1 MVLLYGLYFT
11 NCYKKYTV
19 ANSRYKIFGHLAEF
33 KDGFVLGKL
42 VHNEKKSP
50 L

>member
-1 MVLLYGLYFT
+1 MKNDT
-11 NCYKKYTV
+11 S
-19 ANSRYKIFGHLAEF
+19 ANSRYKIFGHLAKF

-42 VHNEKKSP
+42 VFNGKNPH